1 MPVPLS
7 LRRPWPMAG
16 TPRRR
21 AVLIL
26 TVAVVAIWAV
36 WAGRGAAPDPKGGAS
51 AAAGHDRPA
60 AGEVALSCTG
70 RVEGASETTE
80 VGAGVD
86 GVVAELKVREGDHV
100 KAGDVVAVIDRR
112 ELKAELSAAQ
122 AAADSARQARIRIL
136 RGSRQEDRERAD
148 AEVAAAEA
156 VVAQAELQQRRAA
169 RLFEQGILS
178 EAERDDVRR
187 NLDVSQA
194 RLKAARK
201 AAELV
206 KAPPLPEEA
215 AKAEADVRAAQQRVH
230 AAMQTLEKCLVRAP
244 MSGTV
249 LRTILKPGESFSTL
263 VPRPILSIADTSR
276 LRVRAE
282 VDERDVSR
290 VFPGQ
295 RVLVRGEGWEGPGVP
310 GRVERLGA
318 QMGRKTVKTGDP
330 AEKSDRDVLEVLV
343 DLDREEPALVLGLRV
358 TALFLKGKGGAP
370 SPAGVAP

>member
-1 MPVPLS
+1 L
-7 LRRPWPMAG
+7 
-16 TPRRR
+16 
-21 AVLIL
+21 LIL
-26 TVAVVAIWAV
+26 TVAVAAWAV
-36 WAGRGAAPDPKGGAS
+36 WAGRGAAPYPKAGAP
-51 AAAGHDRPA
+51 AALVHDRTA
-60 AGEVALSCTG
+60 VGEVAVSCTG

-112 ELKAELSAAQ
+112 ELKPELSAAQ
-122 AAADSARQARIRIL
+122 AAADAARQGRIRIL
-136 RGSRQEDRERAD
+136 RGSRREDRERAD

-156 VVAQAELQQRRAA
+156 VVAQAELQHRRSA

-178 EAERDDVRR
+178 EAESDEVRR

-194 RLKAARK
+194 RLRAARK

-215 AKAEADVRAAQQRVH
+215 AKAEADVRAAEQRVR
-230 AAMQTLEKCLVRAP
+230 AAVQTLEKCLVRAP
-244 MSGTV
+244 ISGTV
-249 LRTILKPGESFSTL
+249 LRTMLKAGESFSTL
-263 VPRPILSIADTSR
+263 VPRPILSLADTSR

-310 GRVERLGA
+310 GRVDRLGA

-343 DLDREEPALVLGLRV
+343 DLDREEPRLVLGLRV
-358 TALFLKGKGGAP
+358 TALFLKGKGSSP